1 MKLLRHQ
8 AHVAPS
14 TIFATHLNAPCSSLL
29 LTQSPAS
36 AVYLVVG
43 KNNGETIFFPT
54 DRSEC
59 VSKFECEVKL
69 PVTALASGDLRNVGR
84 NEVVTISA
92 HGLLQCLEFPQGD
105 PPGPSRIFCQQLNS
119 NVCSAKILDIDNDGK
134 MEMIVIMTDRV
145 VRTYRFAQQPGRLI
159 PLNKWEM
166 PVQISGWSIGFD
178 STCYVLM
185 SQAEQNQYIKIDF
198 ASADKEVRAFA
209 SMINDGRVQSSQI
222 IVPLQPYFVSLLHC
236 LAERVIVVDS
246 ECNNEVE
253 LRNIGA
259 DVSCIS
265 SALLSPGLYVVVT
278 IDPFGTLSV
287 YGWTDSYKRT
297 ALGTM
302 SNPPRCC

>member
-1 MKLLRHQ
+1 
-8 AHVAPS
+8 
-14 TIFATHLNAPCSSLL
+14 
-29 LTQSPAS
+29 
-36 AVYLVVG
+36 
-43 KNNGETIFFPT
+43 TIFFPT

-69 PVTALASGDLRNVGR
+69 PITALASGDLRNVGR

-145 VRTYRFAQQPGRLI
+145 
-159 PLNKWEM
+159 
-166 PVQISGWSIGFD
+166 
-178 STCYVLM
+178 
-185 SQAEQNQYIKIDF
+185 
-198 ASADKEVRAFA
+198 
-209 SMINDGRVQSSQI
+209 
-222 IVPLQPYFVSLLHC
+222 
-236 LAERVIVVDS
+236 AERVIVVDS

-287 YGWTDSYKRT
+287 YGWTDPYKRA
-297 ALGTM
+297 ALGTL
-302 SNPPRCC
+302 SNPSRCC